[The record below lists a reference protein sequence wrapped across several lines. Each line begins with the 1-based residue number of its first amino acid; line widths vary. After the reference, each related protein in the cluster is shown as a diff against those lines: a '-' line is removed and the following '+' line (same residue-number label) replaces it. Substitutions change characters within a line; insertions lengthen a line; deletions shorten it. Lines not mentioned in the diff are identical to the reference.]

1 MLLIGQMTS
10 FGHFIKTEREK
21 REWTQTDFGNKIGI
35 NTSAISRIENGSQKF
50 SKSKLKNLAEL
61 FEMDLQTVTDLFFA
75 DKFAKEAF
83 KYKCSESI
91 FSVAEDAAN
100 YYRSTNVKQAKL
112 NFENE

>member
-1 MLLIGQMTS
+1 MIS

-50 SKSKLKNLAEL
+50 SKSKLKSLAEL

-100 YYRSTNVKQAKL
+100 YYRSTNIKQGKL
-112 NFENE
+112 DL